1 MLRTSSA
8 VQLIRLEAEK
18 GNFAPLEEA
27 DNIHVLAGAL
37 KLFFRELSEPLIPW
51 STVEKLVPILHLPN
65 DRAKVETMRGRAVSE
80 LFEILQYLEKPPNT
94 VALSQ
99 FNLSIY

>member
-65 DRAKVETMRGRAVSE
+65 DRAKVETMRGRAVNES
-80 LFEILQYLEKPPNT
+80 FEILQCLEKPPNT

-99 FNLSIY
+99 FKLSVY